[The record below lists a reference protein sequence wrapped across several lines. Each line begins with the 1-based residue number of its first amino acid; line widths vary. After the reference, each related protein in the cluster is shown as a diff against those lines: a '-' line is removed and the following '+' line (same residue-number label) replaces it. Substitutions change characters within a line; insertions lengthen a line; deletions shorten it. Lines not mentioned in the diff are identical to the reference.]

1 MKIVYCIHG
10 TFNSGGMEKVVIGK
24 ANYLAKK
31 GYEVF
36 IVTTEQKGRHPFFT
50 IDKRIECHD
59 LDINYENENNTSFV
73 RKLVSFKYKQKI
85 HKRRLEEF
93 IRKINPDIVLST
105 FGNEVNFLY
114 DIKDGSKKILEIHFS
129 RFFRVQQER
138 KGIWKLVDRYRSE
151 VDRKKVENYDRFVVL
166 THEDKEYWEGAKN
179 IEVIPNFI
187 TMQKKNADTDIKRA
201 IAVGRFSYQKGYER
215 MIMAWKKVCDIHPE
229 WRLDIF
235 GNGEEKE
242 KVRTLVDNLGLKE
255 KVILNDATNNIGNEY
270 VTSSVFILSS
280 RYEGLPMVL
289 LEAMSYGLAIVSYD
303 CKCGPKD
310 IIENNRNG
318 ILVEEGN
325 VEKLANAII
334 EVMDD
339 DEKRKMLAQNAKE
352 DSKKY
357 SEDCIMR
364 LWMNL
369 FDNIIKE

>member
-1 MKIVYCIHG
+1 
-10 TFNSGGMEKVVIGK
+10 MEKVVVGK
-24 ANYLAKK
+24 ANYLAEK

-36 IVTTEQKGRHPFFT
+36 IVTTEQKGRKPFFG
-50 IDKRIECHD
+50 IDRRIECHD

-73 RKLVSFKYKQKI
+73 RKLVSFKYKQRL

-93 IRKINPDIVLST
+93 LRRVKPDIVVST

-129 RFFRVQQER
+129 RFFRFQLDR

-151 VDRKKVENYDRFVVL
+151 VDRKKVEKYDRFVVL
-166 THEDKEYWEGAKN
+166 THEDKGYWEGVKN

-187 TMQKKNADTDIKRA
+187 TLQDKCADMDSKRA

-215 MIMAWKKVCDIHPE
+215 MIMAWKKVSGVHPE
-229 WRLDIF
+229 WTLDIF

-242 KVRTLVDNLGLKE
+242 KMRTLVDSLGLKG
-255 KVILNDATNNIGNEY
+255 KVMLNDATGNIGKEY
-270 VTSSVFILSS
+270 EASSVFILSS

-289 LEAMSYGLAIVSYD
+289 LEAMSYGLAIVTYD

-310 IIENNRNG
+310 IIEDNRNG
-318 ILVEEGN
+318 VLVEEGN
-325 VEKLANAII
+325 VEKLADAII

-339 DEKRKMLAQNAKE
+339 DAKRKMLAENAKE
-352 DSKKY
+352 DSRKY
-357 SEDCIMR
+357 STDCIMKQ
-364 LWMNL
+364 WMNL
-369 FDNIIKE
+369 FDNIVKE